1 MDEKEIII
9 FKKPSKWTAWRLQRR
24 ILKKHA
30 YIFGVKP
37 RLFESNE
44 SLRQRILEKTMKIY
58 RNPFVSYPCYFVKT
72 GAGWS
77 GRAEAS
83 KSKGY
88 CVEQH
93 DGKWTCRNGCYYDD
107 TIRNELILVAEN
119 RESIHKVIEKAV
131 IDAVLGLVREKEKQK
146 EESGHDEQ
154 KPD

>member
-44 SLRQRILEKTMKIY
+44 SLRQRILENK
-58 RNPFVSYPCYFVKT
+58 
-72 GAGWS
+72 
-77 GRAEAS
+77 RAEITFMFA
-83 KSKGY
+83 
-88 CVEQH
+88 
-93 DGKWTCRNGCYYDD
+93 D
-107 TIRNELILVAEN
+107 
-119 RESIHKVIEKAV
+119 REE
-131 IDAVLGLVREKEKQK
+131 GNTR
-146 EESGHDEQ
+146 DEQ